1 MTRNQI
7 IQKRA
12 KQSELIRK
20 MVIAGML
27 SAITALLTFTP
38 FGMIPLPP
46 PLPAATT
53 VHVPVIL
60 AALVEGPWVGLVVG
74 LVFGACSFIRAWET
88 GIVGLTLF
96 FRNPLVSVLPRLL
109 VPLAAAGFYLL
120 WKKLTKRNQLA
131 KQNQLVDQ
139 LGATIAAVLGSVVNT
154 VACLGMIMLI
164 YGADL
169 TALLNQMI
177 STGGTEAAYLNH
189 AGAWLVG
196 VVGLPN
202 GIGEAIVAALLVPM
216 IKTAVEAIIKRGKP
230 WDPKPPTGRDDAEE
244 SNQ

>member
-109 VPLAAAGFYLL
+109 VPLAAASDLS
-120 WKKLTKRNQLA
+120 RSPSA
-131 KQNQLVDQ
+131 
-139 LGATIAAVLGSVVNT
+139 GS
-154 VACLGMIMLI
+154 
-164 YGADL
+164 
-169 TALLNQMI
+169 
-177 STGGTEAAYLNH
+177 
-189 AGAWLVG
+189 
-196 VVGLPN
+196 
-202 GIGEAIVAALLVPM
+202 
-216 IKTAVEAIIKRGKP
+216 
-230 WDPKPPTGRDDAEE
+230 
-244 SNQ
+244 

>member
-60 AALVEGPWVGLVVG
+60 AALVE
-74 LVFGACSFIRAWET
+74 
-88 GIVGLTLF
+88 
-96 FRNPLVSVLPRLL
+96 
-109 VPLAAAGFYLL
+109 
-120 WKKLTKRNQLA
+120 
-131 KQNQLVDQ
+131 
-139 LGATIAAVLGSVVNT
+139 
-154 VACLGMIMLI
+154 
-164 YGADL
+164 
-169 TALLNQMI
+169 
-177 STGGTEAAYLNH
+177 
-189 AGAWLVG
+189 
-196 VVGLPN
+196 
-202 GIGEAIVAALLVPM
+202 
-216 IKTAVEAIIKRGKP
+216 
-230 WDPKPPTGRDDAEE
+230 
-244 SNQ
+244 